1 MLMCRELAGI
11 ASDYIDGELST
22 GRSLSVQMH
31 LMMCRHCRSFIGN
44 LRASTELLRGHSSAR
59 VDQAVIDRINH
70 RVTEAL
76 SHRPETPEPDPDP
89 GPDPDKNR

>member
-22 GRSLSVQMH
+22 GRRLSVQMH

-59 VDQAVIDRINH
+59 VEQAVIDRINH
-70 RVTEAL
+70 RVIEAL
-76 SHRPETPEPDPDP
+76 SHRPETPDP
-89 GPDPDKNR
+89 GPDPDPDPEKDR

>member
-22 GRSLSVQMH
+22 GRNLSVKMH

-44 LRASTELLRGHSSAR
+44 LRMSTELIRRHSSAR
-59 VDQAVIDRINH
+59 VEEAVINRISE
-70 RVTEAL
+70 RVADAL
-76 SHRPETPEPDPDP
+76 NSRSHRPDAHD
-89 GPDPDKNR
+89 

>member
-22 GRSLSVQMH
+22 GRNLSVKMH

-44 LRASTELLRGHSSAR
+44 LRISTELMRRHSSAR
-59 VDQAVIDRINH
+59 AEETVINRINE
-70 RVTEAL
+70 RVAQAL
-76 SHRPETPEPDPDP
+76 NSHSHRPDPHD
-89 GPDPDKNR
+89 

>member
-22 GRSLSVQMH
+22 GRRLSVQMH

-44 LRASTELLRGHSSAR
+44 LRASTELLRVHSSAR
-59 VDQAVIDRINH
+59 VDQSVIDRINH
-70 RVTEAL
+70 RITEAL
-76 SHRPETPEPDPDP
+76 SHRPEAPDADPDS
-89 GPDPDKNR
+89 DR

>member
-22 GRSLSVQMH
+22 GRRLSVQMH

-59 VDQAVIDRINH
+59 VEQAVIDRINH
-70 RVTEAL
+70 RISEAL
-76 SHRPETPEPDPDP
+76 SRRPKVPDADPDS
-89 GPDPDKNR
+89 DR

>member
-22 GRSLSVQMH
+22 GRAMSVKMH
-31 LMMCRHCRSFIGN
+31 LLMCRHCRSFIGN

-59 VDQAVIDRINH
+59 VDQGVIDRINE
-70 RVTEAL
+70 RVAEAL
-76 SHRPETPEPDPDP
+76 RHRPEDTD
-89 GPDPDKNR
+89 GTF

>member
-11 ASDYIDGELST
+11 ASDYIDGELNA
-22 GRSLSVQMH
+22 GKNLSIKMH

-44 LRASTELLRGHSSAR
+44 LRASTELMRGHSSAR
-59 VDQAVIDRINH
+59 VDDAVLDRINQ

-76 SHRPETPEPDPDP
+76 KSRRGGPPSDDP
-89 GPDPDKNR
+89 G

>member
-22 GRSLSVQMH
+22 GRRLSVQMH

-59 VDQAVIDRINH
+59 VEQAVIDRINH

-76 SHRPETPEPDPDP
+76 NHRPETPDPDPDP
-89 GPDPDKNR
+89 GPDPDR